1 MTKFSGKDMTLT
13 IGGNAITCLQ
23 SVETDERVDIFEISC
38 AAATDKA
45 KVAGLKSSRMTVT
58 FALDQNDTTELG
70 YVDPGDS
77 GAIVFHPAGA
87 TSTYIKIDATA
98 SIVASRRMST
108 PVDGF
113 AVCTVD
119 IELDDLAITAVV

>member
-23 SVETDERVDIFEISC
+23 SVETDEAVDVFEISC
-38 AAATDKA
+38 AAATYKE
-45 KVAGLKSSRMTVT
+45 KVVGLASARMTVT

-70 YVDPGDS
+70 YVDPGDT
-77 GAIVFHPAGA
+77 GAVLFKPAGA
-87 TSTYIKIDATA
+87 TTGYIQIDATA
-98 SIVASRRMST
+98 ATVGNRRMSY
-108 PVDGF
+108 PVEGF

-119 IELDDLAITAVV
+119 VELDDLAITAHI